1 MLIWTHMGTLE
12 EQYKSILLKIVS
24 ARLPS
29 CRIYL
34 FGSRAKGTQQS
45 GSDIDLALETTKPI
59 ASDILFSLYHDIEE
73 SLIPVSVDLIDTQTA
88 SPELLQEIQKNGVL
102 WKS

>member
-1 MLIWTHMGTLE
+1 M
-12 EQYKSILLKIVS
+12 LKIITD
-24 ARLPS
+24 RLPY

-34 FGSRAKGTQQS
+34 FGSRAKGIHQS
-45 GSDIDLALETTKPI
+45 GSDIDIALEVALRIP
-59 ASDILFSLYHDIEE
+59 ADILLSLYNDIED
-73 SLIPVSVDLIDTQTA
+73 SLIPVSIDLVDLRTA